1 MKLTLESTPDLFTI
15 APGIR
20 YRVWQGV
27 TDRGV
32 KIEAL
37 ITHVVPLPG
46 QDESSLDE
54 LALYPNDWQSAFQ
67 NQEDF
72 YTADC
77 AACNES
83 ILPGESRGSEKTT
96 RV

>member
-1 MKLTLESTPDLFTI
+1 MKLTLEPASEPFTM
-15 APGIR
+15 APGIKYRR
-20 YRVWQGV
+20 YRGT
-27 TDRGV
+27 TDGGV

-37 ITHVVPLPG
+37 ITHIVPLPG

-54 LALYPNDWQSAFQ
+54 LEVYPDDWQSAFQ
-67 NQEDF
+67 NQKDF

-77 AACNES
+77 EACNES

-96 RV
+96 HV